1 MTSSGDASVAG
12 SKGNL
17 MSAKSIAHMLLI
29 KPDPTIWSSHPDR
42 LDPIG
47 RLAVDEVWSVERF
60 GPRKEGEVPFTGGR

>member
-1 MTSSGDASVAG
+1 
-12 SKGNL
+12 
-17 MSAKSIAHMLLI
+17 MSAKSVADMLLI
-29 KPDPTIWSSHPDR
+29 KPDATIWSSHPDR